1 MPRFIS
7 VVALAALGLATISGC
22 TINVDGDEQDS
33 VARQFGSDHVGIGGM
48 VNLTDPVAGDAFL
61 AGGQVAIASEVQGDL
76 VVAGGEV
83 SIGGSVGDDL
93 YAAGGDVQLDAMVT
107 GNARIAGGDVQ
118 VGPATV
124 IAGATS
130 LTGGRITFDGNSHGY
145 LQASGASVRMNGQVH
160 GDAEV
165 RAEDLVIGPETR
177 IGGKLVYHGPTAPVV
192 PEGAVIAGGV
202 EFHESE
208 ASRFLDNEGGP
219 VAETVSWVGAVLW
232 FVGVFVAATL
242 FLMIFPGLATRAADA
257 IGREPLKVLGLGLAI
272 LVCVPFVAVIL
283 LITIIGI
290 PLALLVIPLYLLLL
304 FLGWVTAALFVAQRA
319 LALLRSGQPVT
330 LGWRLAALFVALV
343 VLSLLRHVPL
353 VGGLI
358 GFVALIAGIG
368 ALVWQ
373 GWSGRDSRAA
383 VAG

>member
-22 TINVDGDEQDS
+22 TISVDGDERDS
-33 VARQFGSDHVGIGGM
+33 VDRQVGNDHVGIGGM
-48 VNLTDPVAGDAFL
+48 VNLTTPVAGDAFL

-83 SIGGSVGDDL
+83 SVGGSVGDDL
-93 YAAGGDVQLDAMVT
+93 YAAGGNVQVDAMVT
-107 GNARIAGGDVQ
+107 GNARVAGGDVQ

-124 IAGATS
+124 IAGAVS
-130 LTGGRITFDGNSHGY
+130 LTGGRITFDGNSHGH
-145 LQASGASVRMNGQVH
+145 LHASGASVRLNGEAH

-177 IGGKLVYHGPTAPVV
+177 IGGRLIYHGPTAPVV

-202 EFHESE
+202 EFHE
-208 ASRFLDNEGGP
+208 ADAGRYLDKEGDQ
-219 VAETVSWVGAVLW
+219 VRETVSWVGSALW
-232 FVGVFVAATL
+232 FVGVFVAAML
-242 FLMIFPGLATRAADA
+242 FLLIFPGLATRAAEA
-257 IGREPLKVLGLGLAI
+257 IGREPLKALGLGLAI

-304 FLGWVTAALFVAQRA
+304 FLGWVTAALFVAHRGLA
-319 LALLRSGQPVT
+319 LARSGQPVT
-330 LGWRLAALFVALV
+330 LGWRLFALLLALIA
-343 VLSLLRHVPL
+343 LSLVRQLPF

-358 GFVALIAGIG
+358 GLVALVAGIG

-373 GWSGRDSRAA
+373 AWTRREPQVTATG
-383 VAG
+383 